1 MPVDIEPPHTK
12 TNLVNRSLAV
22 ELAGSIFEPH
32 EAVEYRTSSHN
43 ISCSNLA
50 HQLTEVYKLGPTH
63 DG

>member
-1 MPVDIEPPHTK
+1 MPVDIAPQHAKANPIAKGLVEEHTGPI
-12 TNLVNRSLAV
+12 L
-22 ELAGSIFEPH
+22 EPH